1 MEDQHMI
8 IYIPYT
14 YLIGWSKYNI
24 WYYGVRY
31 AKGCQPSDLWTSYFT
46 SSKLVK
52 KARSEYGEPDII
64 QIRKTF
70 TNENN
75 ARIWETKVL
84 RRLKVVLRE
93 DFINQTDN
101 IAISIQSASVPKP
114 GTSTAMIGNHNA
126 SGNKG
131 KKQSKDHIIK
141 RTSKLKGRIFSQE
154 TIEKMRLAKI
164 GKKQS
169 IESNLKRSKALT
181 GKKRGPYKKK
191 D

>member
-1 MEDQHMI
+1 MI

-52 KARSEYGEPDII
+52 KTRAEYGEPDII

-101 IAISIQSASVPKP
+101 IAISIESASVPKP
-114 GTSTAMIGNHNA
+114 GTSAAMIGNNNA

-169 IESNLKRSKALT
+169 IESNLKRSKSLT